1 MLTPPSVP
9 KIQHQPI
16 ERRRVLV
23 VDDSQTVVHV
33 LRAYLMN
40 LNLDFDSASDA
51 RTAMRMILKNP
62 PSLIISDIQMPGM
75 DGIEFCRALRSTHG
89 LSRTRFLLMSSRW
102 TDERRRDA
110 QRLGV
115 DGCLQKPISA
125 EQLAQLVTRLLG
137 PSN

>member
-1 MLTPPSVP
+1 
-9 KIQHQPI
+9 

-23 VDDSQTVVHV
+23 VDDSPTVVHV
-33 LRAYLMN
+33 FRAYLMN
-40 LNLDFDSASDA
+40 LNLDFDSAPDA

-62 PSLIISDIQMPGM
+62 PDLIISDIQMPGM
-75 DGIEFCRALRSTHG
+75 DGLEFCRAMRGTPG

-115 DGCLQKPISA
+115 DGCLQKPIAA
-125 EQLAQLVTRLLG
+125 EQLAELVTG
-137 PSN
+137 I